1 MNDDYSTKHLLQGR
15 ELIDYLVE
23 KTSSTANAELLKRED
38 RRNRRMTIL
47 LSILMAVGI
56 GGAVSA
62 IKVLIK
68 DQMQTIEARVEG
80 IQEELSS
87 YIDERTL
94 ALETHFEGKV
104 ELAVAKDI
112 DAKVGEVRA
121 MLEQYKNYQE
131 FLATA
136 EIIAAEVENDKLPE
150 ESLLTAIKLA
160 GELASAEG
168 ITKQPRFLEA
178 IKIVIDLLVRT
189 DRKSDIDTLEGML
202 GEVLA
207 TDSKISQDLADHYGQ
222 VIISSPYPVEDLQ
235 QEFAAL
241 SRYARSSRELNYP
254 EKALMW
260 ELFVAFKRN
269 LYQRSPTTDGMVEMV
284 QDLNEADTRNLCYH
298 VFLNSHPLHWMNTP
312 DQEGREL
319 AKLVEKL
326 LENYPNFRQLIET
339 QIATPELRP
348 TIESLVA
355 RKMERLERQQP
366 ETETELEPQT
376 SEVPETA
383 EVPETENDN
392 LLRR

>member
-1 MNDDYSTKHLLQGR
+1 MNDEYSTKHVLQGR

-47 LSILMAVGI
+47 LSVLMAVGI

-68 DQMQTIEARVEG
+68 DQMQIIEARVEG
-80 IQEELSS
+80 IQEELNS

-94 ALETHFEGKV
+94 ALETHFERKV

-112 DAKVGEVRA
+112 DAKVGEVRE

-136 EIIAAEVENDKLPE
+136 EIIAADVENDKLPE
-150 ESLLTAIKLA
+150 ESLQMAIDLV
-160 GELASAEG
+160 GELVSAES
-168 ITKQPRFLEA
+168 ITRQPRFLEA

-189 DRKSDIDTLEGML
+189 DRKSDIDNLEGML
-202 GEVLA
+202 STVLS

-222 VIISSPYPVEDLQ
+222 LIISSPYPVEDLQ
-235 QEFAAL
+235 KEFEAL
-241 SRYARSSRELNYP
+241 TRYARAMRELNYP

-269 LYQRSPTTDGMVEMV
+269 HYQRSPTTDGMVEMV
-284 QDLNEADTRNLCYH
+284 QDLNEADTRNLCYQ
-298 VFLNSHPLHWMNTP
+298 VFLNSHPLHWMSTP

-326 LENYPNFRQLIET
+326 LENYPNFQQLIET

-348 TIESLVA
+348 SIESLVA
-355 RKMERLERQQP
+355 TKAKRLKRLQP
-366 ETETELEPQT
+366 ETEPEP
-376 SEVPETA
+376 VKETA
-383 EVPETENDN
+383 ETPDSVDEN

>member
-1 MNDDYSTKHLLQGR
+1 MDDENSTKHVLQGR

-23 KTSSTANAELLKRED
+23 KTSSTANAELLQREE

-62 IKVLIK
+62 IKMLIK
-68 DQMQTIEARVEG
+68 DQMQGIEARVEG
-80 IQEELSS
+80 LQEELNT
-87 YIDERTL
+87 YIDERAQTL
-94 ALETHFEGKV
+94 ESHFEEKV
-104 ELAVAKDI
+104 EMVVAKDI
-112 DAKVGEVRA
+112 DRKVGEVRTL
-121 MLEQYKNYQE
+121 LEQYKNYQE
-131 FLATA
+131 FLAIS
-136 EIIAAEVENDKLPE
+136 EIIESEVQNDKMPE
-150 ESLLTAIKLA
+150 ESLQSAIKLA
-160 GELASAEG
+160 GDLAPSAS
-168 ITKQPRFLEA
+168 ITRQPRFLEA

-189 DRKSDIDTLEGML
+189 DRNSEIDSLEVLL

-235 QEFAAL
+235 REFEAL

-260 ELFVAFKRN
+260 ELFVAYKRN
-269 LYQRSPTTDGMVEMV
+269 QYQKSPTTNGMVEMV

-319 AKLVEKL
+319 ARLVTKL
-326 LENYPNFRQLIET
+326 LDDYPHFRQLVES

-348 TIESLVA
+348 SIEALVT
-355 RKMERLERQQP
+355 RKRERLER
-366 ETETELEPQT
+366 L
-376 SEVPETA
+376 VPESDTQTA
-383 EVPETENDN
+383 ESPESEDDN
-392 LLRR
+392 TLRR

>member
-1 MNDDYSTKHLLQGR
+1 MNDDYSTKHVLQGR

-62 IKVLIK
+62 IKVMIK
-68 DQMQTIEARVEG
+68 DQMQSIEARVEG
-80 IQEELSS
+80 IQEELNR

-136 EIIAAEVENDKLPE
+136 EIIAADVENDKLPE
-150 ESLLTAIKLA
+150 ESLQAAIDLA
-160 GELASAEG
+160 GELSSAES

-189 DRKSDIDTLEGML
+189 DRKSEIDSLEGML

-222 VIISSPYPVEDLQ
+222 VIISSPYPVADLQ

-269 LYQRSPTTDGMVEMV
+269 QYQKSPTTDGMVEMV

-326 LENYPNFRQLIET
+326 LDDYPNFRQLIET

-348 TIESLVA
+348 SIEALVA

-366 ETETELEPQT
+366 ETEPKPVPQT
-376 SEVPETA
+376 A
-383 EVPETENDN
+383 EAPDSVDEN